1 MKSRGLFGTSGIRG
15 DGEKLFTDQFCF
27 DLARTFS
34 IFLDNY
40 KEKGGIAIGLDP
52 RGTSPRI
59 KDAMEAGLV
68 YEKREVF
75 DQGATPVPSMC
86 YIMKTSEK
94 YAGSIM
100 VSGSHI
106 QPHLNGIKFFAFEEE
121 ILKHHEKEIENIFS
135 KIRNKIHF
143 KKAVDYEIHD
153 ENKANDEYK
162 EMLVKIA
169 DAPYPK
175 WRVVVDPGD
184 GAQSDTMPQVLK
196 RLGVDVIELHA
207 TIQGKF
213 YARDTEH
220 IPDMMDLINSV
231 KKEKADFGIGYDAD
245 GDRVVFVDEKGNFIP
260 GDYSA
265 CIIAKESLGSRT
277 VTPISTSQVVDH
289 IGRKVYRTK
298 VGAPYVIEKM
308 KDYNIRYGFE
318 PNGGAIF
325 SEIMLTRD
333 GGSTSIKLLD
343 ILKRKNK
350 KLSELMEELPKFY
363 SFKDKV
369 DYKWELQSTILSEA
383 KKVFKGIK
391 TDETDGLKIWLDKE
405 TWMLFRSSQNAP
417 EFRIFVESAS
427 EVKAKELSEKGVSLV
442 KNIVKRSE

>member
-1 MKSRGLFGTSGIRG
+1 MKKRGLFGTSGIRG

-27 DLARTFS
+27 DLGRTFS
-34 IFLDNY
+34 IFL
-40 KEKGGIAIGLDP
+40 EKHNESGGIAIGLDP

-59 KDAMEAGLV
+59 KDAIEAGLIF
-68 YEKREVF
+68 EKREIY
-75 DQGATPVPSMC
+75 DQGATPVPSIC
-86 YIMKTSEK
+86 YVMKISEN

-106 QPHLNGIKFFAFEEE
+106 QSHLNGVKFFAFDEE
-121 ILKHHEKEIENIFS
+121 ILKKHEKEIENIYDDIKNDISF
-135 KIRNKIHF
+135 I
-143 KKAVDYEIHD
+143 KAVEYEIHD
-153 ENKANDEYK
+153 ENKANEEYK
-162 EMLVKIA
+162 EMLIRIA
-169 DAPYPK
+169 DSPYPN

-213 YARDTEH
+213 FARDTEH
-220 IPDMMDLINSV
+220 LPDMIDLINSV

-245 GDRVVFVDEKGNFIP
+245 GDRVVFVDENGKFIP

-265 CIIAKESLGSRT
+265 CIIAKESIGSRI

-289 IGRKVYRTK
+289 IDRKVYRTK
-298 VGAPYVIEKM
+298 VGAPYVVEKM
-308 KDYNIRYGFE
+308 KEYNIRYGFE

-325 SEIMLTRD
+325 SELMLTRD
-333 GGSTSIKLLD
+333 GGSTTIKLLN
-343 ILKRKNK
+343 ILKRKNR
-350 KLSELMEELPKFY
+350 KLSELVKELPKFY

-369 DYKWELQSTILSEA
+369 DYKWELQELILSEA
-383 KKVFKGIK
+383 KKNFKGIK
-391 TDETDGLKIWLDKE
+391 IDETDGLKIWFDKE

-417 EFRIFVESAS
+417 EFRIFAESNN
-427 EVKAKELSEKGVSLV
+427 EEKAKELSKNGVALV
-442 KNIVKRSE
+442 KDLVGNNN